1 VARFSNLRLALAAVG
16 ALAVLTACPPP
27 PFPDAVFVHVAPP
40 PAPTPVQPSLQ
51 NIAEADT
58 DRRAWVGGFYRWN
71 GSEYVWVPGRWEK
84 PPHAGAAWVNGLWAH
99 NRKGWYWVEGYW
111 R

>member
-1 VARFSNLRLALAAVG
+1 MAGLSSLRLALATVSV
-16 ALAVLTACPPP
+16 LPVLTACSPAPPS
-27 PFPDAVFVHVAPP
+27 DAVFVHIAPP
-40 PAPTPVQPSLQ
+40 PAPTPVPSSLQ

-71 GSEYVWVPGRWEK
+71 GSEYVWVPGSWEK
-84 PPHAGAAWVNGLWAH
+84 PPHAGAVWVNGSWEH
-99 NRKGWYWVEGYW
+99 NRNGWYWVEGYW